1 MLNIGLLSFFDEDE
15 GGKYTIA
22 SLRIA
27 ASLLDMD
34 NVSVEIIPIPINICD
49 EHLLSEIDKINNS
62 DFEVIGM
69 SAYVWTWEKIRKI
82 SLGLNRDK
90 IKAVLVGGPEIQNSI
105 RSDWYGDELFSY
117 GEGELFTREICK
129 LLIEG
134 ANIQD
139 IHQMQK
145 IANAEKKDDI
155 YIIEKDGE
163 LYNSI
168 PIYTF
173 DNLKKLKI
181 EDFCTDY
188 CFYETT
194 RGCPYKCGYCGHK
207 FRQIPVTFD
216 KSILENEIRF
226 FGEVGLKRIFIVD
239 PILGG
244 TPKRGKEIL
253 SMFNKYAPNTKITS
267 FLRPEYLDDE
277 YLELLSRSS
286 IEELRFGIQTINES
300 VPNWIRAN
308 NISKILKIL
317 PLLTS
322 TGIPWRAE
330 LIVGLPGDDIY
341 GLKRSI
347 EFVIKEVHPTYLHA
361 YHLSVLKE
369 TEMYSLLNNPGDKWI
384 KIYEDTMRAKESYS
398 YSEVLY

>member
-117 GEGELFTREICK
+117 GEGEMFTREICK

-139 IHQMQK
+139 IHQMQR

-361 YHLSVLKE
+361 YHLS
-369 TEMYSLLNNPGDKWI
+369 LNCNPRFHTRYLG
-384 KIYEDTMRAKESYS
+384 
-398 YSEVLY
+398 